1 MNSIVYFH
9 RDGRLIVP
17 EHQIEGIKDI
27 IRQIQPIVRKNTV
40 TEIRDDIVHGLDCQ
54 GWSGEYRLDATSKI
68 TISSVQDNIGLC
80 LQTGNVSRIYA
91 DLLKLQTLYLKGKIK
106 AGIIIVPQKELAVKL
121 ASNMASFE
129 RLISELPIFA
139 QVISLPLVVIGF
151 NVEG

>member
-1 MNSIVYFH
+1 MNVTVYYH

-17 EHQIEGIKDI
+17 EYQVEGIKDI
-27 IRQIQPIVRKNTV
+27 ISHINPLVRKNTV

-54 GWSGEYRLDATSKI
+54 GWSGEYRLDTSSKI
-68 TISSVQDNIGLC
+68 TISSIQANVGLC

-91 DLLKLQTLYLKGKIK
+91 DLLKLQALYLKGKIK
-106 AGIIIVPQKELAVKL
+106 AGIIIVPQKELAIQL

-129 RLISELPIFA
+129 RLVSELAIFA
-139 QVISLPLVVIGF
+139 QVISLPLVIIGF